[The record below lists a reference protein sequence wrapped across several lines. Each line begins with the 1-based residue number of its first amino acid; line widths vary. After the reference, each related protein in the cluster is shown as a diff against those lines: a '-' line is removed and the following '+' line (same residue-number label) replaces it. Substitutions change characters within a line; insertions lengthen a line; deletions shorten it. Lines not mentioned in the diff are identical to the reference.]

1 MILARKR
8 NFADVVELKILD
20 WGDYP
25 ELLGSTKITRVL
37 QEKSSRFRV
46 NGRDIEARANEYR
59 WPLEAENQDIK
70 QILP

>member
-8 NFADVVELKILD
+8 NFVDVLELKILD

-25 ELLGSTKITRVL
+25 ELFGSTKITRVL

-46 NGRDIEARANEYR
+46 NGRDTEARANEYQ
-59 WPLEAENQDIK
+59 WLLEDENQDMK
-70 QILP
+70 EILP